1 MEVARTFFSKS
12 HLWWTSNMI
21 FVTVGNPTQGFRR
34 LLDAVDRLGGEGFFN
49 EEMVLIQSGNNAGFC
64 PTNCKHEP
72 FLAMEDF
79 ARKVN
84 EAELIISHAGA
95 GTLLHVIQ
103 AGKVPVV
110 MPRQMRHGEHVD
122 DHQVELTKVLA
133 SEGRVIPAYEPE
145 DLPGAIEEA
154 RRRNTQ
160 PVPSPPS
167 LMLNLVAQAIE
178 ELLNRKN

>member
-1 MEVARTFFSKS
+1 
-12 HLWWTSNMI
+12 MI

-34 LLDAVDRLGGEGFFN
+34 LIEAVDRLGGEGFFN
-49 EEMVLIQSGNNAGFC
+49 EEMVLIQSGNNSDLR
-64 PTNCKHEP
+64 PSNCKHEP

-79 ARKVN
+79 AKRVN

-110 MPRQMRHGEHVD
+110 MPRQKKYGEHID
-122 DHQVELTKVLA
+122 NHQVELVKALA
-133 SEGRVIPAYEPE
+133 AEGRVIPAYEPE
-145 DLPGAIEEA
+145 DLPAAIEEA

-160 PVPSPPS
+160 PVPPPPS
-167 LMLNLVAQAIE
+167 RMLDLVAQAIE
-178 ELLNRKN
+178 ELLNQKK

>member
-1 MEVARTFFSKS
+1 
-12 HLWWTSNMI
+12 MI
-21 FVTVGNPTQGFRR
+21 FVTVGNPKQGFRR
-34 LLDAVDRLGGEGFFN
+34 LLEVVNRLEGEGFFN
-49 EEMVLIQSGNNAGFC
+49 QEKVLIQSGNNSGYN
-64 PTNCKHEP
+64 PSNCMQEP

-79 ARKVN
+79 SEKVN

-110 MPRQMRHGEHVD
+110 MPRRKKYGEHVD
-122 DHQVELTKVLA
+122 DHQVELTKALA
-133 SEGRVIPAYEPE
+133 AEGRVIAAYEPE

-160 PVPSPPS
+160 PGPSPPS
-167 LMLNLVAQAIE
+167 RMLELVAQAIE
-178 ELLNRKN
+178 ELLNNKK